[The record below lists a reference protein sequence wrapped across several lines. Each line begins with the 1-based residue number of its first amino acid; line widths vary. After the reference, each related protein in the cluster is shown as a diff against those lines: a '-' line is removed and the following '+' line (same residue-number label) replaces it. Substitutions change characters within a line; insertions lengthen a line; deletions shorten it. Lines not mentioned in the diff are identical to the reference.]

1 MAANLGGI
9 PPVDAAA
16 SRSADM
22 YLDLTLKRAGKVKG
36 ESVAAG
42 HKDDIVLL
50 GFSWGV
56 GAGGDAVAAQQTGR
70 RSYRNLVLLKRLDT
84 ASTALMS
91 AVATNDEV
99 RNAKLTLRK
108 AGGEQE
114 DFFSITLEKARVAAY
129 DIETDASGT
138 PVEKVVLSF
147 QKVAAEY
154 RLQSASGQLG
164 ASHSFMDDLT

>member
-1 MAANLGGI
+1 MPLSPSASAPAPAAG
-9 PPVDAAA
+9 
-16 SRSADM
+16 ADM
-22 YLDLTLKRAGKVKG
+22 YLDLTLKRAGKAKG

-42 HKDDIVLL
+42 HQDDIVLI

-56 GAGGDAVAAQQTGR
+56 GAAGDAVAALSTGR
-70 RSYRNLVLLKRLDT
+70 RSYRHLVVRKRLDT

-99 RNAKLTLRK
+99 RSAKLTLRK

-114 DFFSITLEKARVAAY
+114 DFFSITLEKARVVAY
-129 DIETDASGT
+129 DIDTDDNGD
-138 PVEKVVLSF
+138 PFEKVTLSF

-154 RLQSASGQLG
+154 RLQSANGQLG
-164 ASHSFMDDLT
+164 ASHSFTDDLS

>member
-1 MAANLGGI
+1 MALSPSVSA
-9 PPVDAAA
+9 PAPAAG
-16 SRSADM
+16 ADM
-22 YLDLTLKRAGKVKG
+22 YLDLSLKRAGKAKG

-42 HKDDIVLL
+42 HQDDIVLV

-56 GAGGDAVAAQQTGR
+56 GAAGDAVAALSTGR
-70 RSYRNLVLLKRLDT
+70 RSYRHLVVCKRIDT

-99 RNAKLTLRK
+99 RSAKLSLRK

-114 DFFSITLEKARVAAY
+114 DYFSITLEKARVVAY
-129 DIETDASGT
+129 DIDTDANGD
-138 PVEKVVLSF
+138 PFEKVTLSF

-154 RLQSASGQLG
+154 RLQSAAGQMG
-164 ASHSFMDDLT
+164 ASHSFTDDLS